1 MNGAAFSPKYDVSEG
16 KIDQTVCPTRFPS
29 LPLRQANRATIP
41 SIEMPRCSRYHRAR
55 ASGFLALKKMPP
67 IPVTRLRRVRAAMPR
82 SGSLRLKRSEEHT
95 SELQSRQYL
104 VCRLLREKKNRRRP

>member
-1 MNGAAFSPKYDVSEG
+1 MNEAACSPKYDVSEG

-82 SGSLRLKRSEEHT
+82 SGSPSHGRADAPKSRDGNRGHLQGEE
-95 SELQSRQYL
+95 SGG
-104 VCRLLREKKNRRRP
+104 